1 MKILGIETSC
11 DETAAAVVDDA
22 RVLSSVINSQVELHR
37 RYGGVVPELASRSH
51 VETIVPVVREALETA
66 GVGLDDLDGLAVTRG
81 PGLVGAL
88 LVGVNLAKAMSW
100 VSGLPL
106 AGVNHLQAHVAA
118 GFLNNH
124 ASFPLAAMVVSGGH
138 TNLYF
143 VREPLD
149 FELRGRT
156 RDDAAGEAYDKV
168 AKLLGLGYPGGRV
181 IDELAANGNP
191 DRFAL
196 PRPMLGRGLDFSFS
210 GLKTAVVNLVN
221 EHFGS
226 EPVTGRDL
234 NDLAAG
240 FQAAVVDVL
249 TKKAETL
256 LKETGADRFVMAGGV
271 AANSALRRAMT
282 EMTARLGVELL
293 LPSVHLCTDNA
304 AMVAVMGRFHLQAG
318 KTMSLE
324 DDALARWP

>member
-11 DETAAAVVDDA
+11 DETAAAVVDDLN
-22 RVLSSVINSQVELHR
+22 VLSSVINSQVELHR

-51 VETIVPVVREALETA
+51 IETVVPVVREALETA
-66 GVGLDDLDGLAVTRG
+66 GVGFNDLDGLAVTRG

-100 VSGLPL
+100 VTGLPL

-118 GFLNNH
+118 GFLAEN

-143 VREPLD
+143 VRGALD

-181 IDELAANGNP
+181 IDELAGKGDP
-191 DRFAL
+191 HRYSL

-210 GLKTAVVNLVN
+210 GLKTAVVNLVA
-221 EHFGS
+221 EQFGS
-226 EPVTGRDL
+226 EPVRGQDL
-234 NDLAAG
+234 HDLAAG

-249 TKKAETL
+249 TKKAEAL
-256 LKETGADRFVMAGGV
+256 LTENQCKTICSGWGGGCQFGA
-271 AANSALRRAMT
+271 SPAMM
-282 EMTARLGVELL
+282 EMTNRLGVELF
-293 LPSVHLCTDNA
+293 LPAVELCTDNA
-304 AMVAVMGRFHLQAG
+304 AMVAAMGRFHLQAG
-318 KTMSLE
+318 QKMSLE